1 MPLIRA
7 AAIAAVLCIAAP
19 AWSQDLT
26 LAQADAAYVRGDYAA
41 AERAYLALRDASG
54 RRSGTNTVEYATLLA
69 KQANVYREEE
79 RFDLGVPMA
88 EWAVSIMNGL
98 LGFDDRGSAF
108 AYATLA
114 TMYRVQGRDAEKQ
127 FSGRA
132 DGFMWQSLK
141 LVERTR
147 GADIDDIA
155 ALLFIYSTVFHEN
168 ARDVEGDDLD
178 DRLRALG
185 YGAGRLTHTT
195 RR

>member
-1 MPLIRA
+1 MPFIRA
-7 AAIAAVLCIAAP
+7 AAITGALLVSAP
-19 AWSQDLT
+19 AWSQALT
-26 LAQADAAYVRGDYAA
+26 LAQTDAAYVRGEYAT
-41 AERAYLALRDASG
+41 AERAYVALREASE
-54 RRSGTNTVEYATLLA
+54 RRAGISTVEYATLLA
-69 KQANVYREEE
+69 KQANVYREQE
-79 RFDLGVPMA
+79 RFDFGVPMA

-132 DGFMWQSLK
+132 DGFMWESLK
-141 LVERTR
+141 LLERTR
-147 GADIDDIA
+147 GADIDNIA